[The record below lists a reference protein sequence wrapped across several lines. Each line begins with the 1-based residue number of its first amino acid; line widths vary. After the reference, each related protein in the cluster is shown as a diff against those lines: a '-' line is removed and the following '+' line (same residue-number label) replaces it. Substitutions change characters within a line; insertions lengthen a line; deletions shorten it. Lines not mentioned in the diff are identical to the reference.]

1 MGICFRSVQ
10 PGAGPLI
17 LRAACSRSLTPALA
31 PHTICGIMQT
41 VDCCFENHVSV
52 PGKKQVRSAGA
63 RGAITR
69 HVAVFLV
76 VFFVST
82 LAAASSAPTVP
93 SADPRRYLNDIKA
106 LTTPAMEGRGNGTKG
121 LIRARHL
128 IEKRYKSLGLEPAG
142 VNGSYLQ
149 PFSLVS
155 GAQLK
160 GKNEFVVVTGGKKRE
175 LKAKEDFVPF
185 SFSSS
190 GAAQGAIVFAGY
202 GATAEEFQY
211 DDYAGIDVKDKVV
224 AVLRYEPPQFAAK
237 EGNHGMTR
245 HSQLVTKAIN
255 ARNHGAKALVL
266 LNGKLGDGEEDLL
279 TRFGSVSGPE
289 NIGIIVAQVK
299 NAVAEEWLNSAGKSL
314 EKVQKQIDESAKP
327 ASFELSANQT
337 AALTVSIKTT
347 RATVDNVLAYLP
359 GKTDEYVI
367 VGAHYDHLGRGNFD
381 SLAPSQIGQIHPGA
395 DDNGSGTAGV
405 LELARI
411 LAPMKG
417 QLQRGIL
424 FESFAGE
431 ELGLLG
437 SSAWVKNP
445 TRPLANAVAMLNM
458 DMIGRIRNQKVYIGG
473 VGTGS
478 TLKATVE
485 QAAAN
490 SGLTIE
496 YSPGGYSSS
505 DHTSFVAK
513 KIPVLFFFSGLHS
526 DYHKPS
532 DTWEKIDPEAAGRLL
547 AIVASTAEQLADSP
561 ERPAFQA
568 VAEERPAVG
577 SGGSGY
583 GPYFGSIPDFA
594 QVENGV
600 RFSDVKPGSPAAK
613 AGLKAGD
620 VLVEFAGKPIRN
632 LYDFTDALR
641 RSKVGEVV
649 EVKVL
654 RDGQPLTASVKLE
667 QRK

>member
-1 MGICFRSVQ
+1 MPSSRILPSFRIDLSVHHKKQ
-10 PGAGPLI
+10 IPPSSTPSREKRAGFGPRFGRNDKVGARSAVTRSRAIFVI
-17 LRAACSRSLTPALA
+17 LLVSAFVWAGTPPPVTSAA
-31 PHTICGIMQT
+31 PH
-41 VDCCFENHVSV
+41 
-52 PGKKQVRSAGA
+52 
-63 RGAITR
+63 
-69 HVAVFLV
+69 
-76 VFFVST
+76 
-82 LAAASSAPTVP
+82 
-93 SADPRRYLNDIKA
+93 RYLDDIKA

-121 LIRARHL
+121 LTRARHL

-149 PFSLVS
+149 PFSLIT

-160 GKNEFVVVTGGKKRE
+160 GKNEFAVMTGGKKRE
-175 LKAKEDFVPF
+175 LKVKQDFVPF

-190 GAAQGAIVFAGY
+190 GSAQGKVVFAGY

-211 DDYAGIDVKDKVV
+211 DDYAGIDVKDKIVV
-224 AVLRYEPPQFAAK
+224 VLRYEPPQFATK
-237 EGNHGMTR
+237 EGNHGLTR

-266 LNGKLGDGEEDLL
+266 VNGKLGDGEEDLL

-289 NIGIIVAQVK
+289 DTGIIFAQVK
-299 NAVAEEWLNSAGKSL
+299 NKVAEEWLKAAGKSL
-314 EKVQKQIDESAKP
+314 GELQKQIDDSGKP
-327 ASFELSANQT
+327 VSFELSGNQS
-337 AALTVSIKTT
+337 ASLAVSVRTT
-347 RATVDNVLAYLP
+347 QATVDNVLAYLP

-381 SLAPSQIGQIHPGA
+381 SLAPSQIGQLHPGA

-411 LAPMKG
+411 MAPLKG

-437 SSAWVKNP
+437 SAAWVKNP
-445 TRPLANAVAMLNM
+445 TRPLEKAVAMLNM
-458 DMIGRIRNQKVYIGG
+458 DMIGRIKNQKVYIGG

-485 QAAAN
+485 EAAAN
-490 SGLTIE
+490 SGFKIE

-505 DHTSFVAK
+505 DHTSFVSK
-513 KIPVLFFFSGLHS
+513 KIPVVFFFSGLHS

-532 DTWEKIDPEAAGRLL
+532 DTWEKIDPESATHLL
-547 AIVASTAEQLADSP
+547 GVVASTAERLADAQ
-561 ERPAFQA
+561 ERPVFVV
-568 VAEERPAVG
+568 VAEERPVGG
-577 SGGSGY
+577 SGGGGY
-583 GPYFGSIPDFA
+583 GPYFGSIPDFG

-600 RFSDVKPGSPAAK
+600 KFSDVRPGSPAAK
-613 AGLKAGD
+613 AGFKAGD
-620 VLVEFAGKPIRN
+620 ILVEFGGKPIKN

-641 RSKVGEVV
+641 RSKVGDLV

-654 RDGQPLTASVKLE
+654 RDGQPVTASVKLE